1 VITRDHFALNYSAG
15 NPADPPPLCYGTS
28 PGAAVLPTKGR
39 IFRGGAVALQMNGPR
54 MMADL
59 TDRGTWQRAYRF
71 T

>member
-1 VITRDHFALNYSAG
+1 
-15 NPADPPPLCYGTS
+15 
-28 PGAAVLPTKGR
+28 
-39 IFRGGAVALQMNGPR
+39 LQMNGPR